1 MNITATIESVAQY
14 KKPAIFNDA
23 GFPCLLTSREMDSFL
38 REAILSQKTLTVIM
52 RRNIAL
58 FCANRRICRL
68 PCQAVFA

>member
-1 MNITATIESVAQY
+1 MNITASGQPSPKY

-38 REAILSQKTLTVIM
+38 REAILSQKTSTVIM

-58 FCANRRICRL
+58 FCTNMERYRL
-68 PCQAVFA
+68 YPYAVFA

>member
-1 MNITATIESVAQY
+1 MNIRPAAEPILEY

-38 REAILSQKTLTVIM
+38 REAILIQKTLTVIM

-58 FCANRRICRL
+58 FCTNRRIYRL
-68 PCQAVFA
+68 SCQAVFA

>member
-1 MNITATIESVAQY
+1 MNITAINVSAAQY

-52 RRNIAL
+52 HRNIAL
-58 FCANRRICRL
+58 FCTHIQRYRL
-68 PCQAVFA
+68 